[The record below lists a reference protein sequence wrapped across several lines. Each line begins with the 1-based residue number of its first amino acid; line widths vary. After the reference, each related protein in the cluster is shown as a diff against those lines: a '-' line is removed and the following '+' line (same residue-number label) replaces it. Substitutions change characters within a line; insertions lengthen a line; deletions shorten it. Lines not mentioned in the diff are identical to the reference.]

1 MKKLS
6 ELFDIDS
13 DVEIKRIAIN
23 SKQVEPGDLFVCTMG
38 VKADRHDFIDDA
50 IKNGASAIVVSKD
63 VGKKSVPIIKVDNTN
78 EELPRICSKFYD
90 YPDKKLKMI
99 GITGTDGKTSTTTI
113 IQTLI
118 GKDNCGYIG
127 TNGYSYKDK
136 KGDTENT
143 TPDSHNLYRY
153 FNDFVEA
160 GCKYCSMEASSE
172 AFFRNRLTELEF
184 DISGIT
190 NITREHLNIHGSY
203 ENYIECKCKL
213 FKQTKKDGCCI
224 LNHDDEAFEI
234 CKKACNGQVVT
245 YGKGEDNTLQIVD
258 YKVYPTHTDITYKY
272 DSKLHNIKSPLLGGF
287 NVYNLACAILCCL
300 SLGFKWEEFQD
311 NIKDIYVDGRLEMLK
326 TDTPYYVM
334 VDYAHTPNG
343 ISNLLNFVH
352 TLDINRSIVVIGSAG
367 ERDYLK
373 RPIMGETILSNAS
386 YAIFCYEDPR
396 SEDPLDIINQLVS
409 TAKAKHTNY
418 EIEVDRHK
426 AIEKAINMAK
436 DKDIVLILGK
446 GNETYQKLKNE
457 TIYFNDVE
465 EGYKA
470 VEKRKQ
476 REKEEIKL

>member
-160 GCKYCSMEASSE
+160 GCKYCSMETSSE

-311 NIKDIYVDGRLEMLK
+311 NIKNIYVDGRLEMLK

-373 RPIMGETILSNAS
+373 RPIMGETILSLS
-386 YAIFCYEDPR
+386 
-396 SEDPLDIINQLVS
+396 
-409 TAKAKHTNY
+409 
-418 EIEVDRHK
+418 
-426 AIEKAINMAK
+426 
-436 DKDIVLILGK
+436 LIH
-446 GNETYQKLKNE
+446 
-457 TIYFNDVE
+457 I
-465 EGYKA
+465 
-470 VEKRKQ
+470 
-476 REKEEIKL
+476 

>member
-63 VGKKSVPIIKVDNTN
+63 VGKKAVPIIKVDNTN

-160 GCKYCSMEASSE
+160 GCKYCSVVKP
-172 AFFRNRLTELEF
+172 FLEI
-184 DISGIT
+184 D
-190 NITREHLNIHGSY
+190 
-203 ENYIECKCKL
+203 
-213 FKQTKKDGCCI
+213 
-224 LNHDDEAFEI
+224 
-234 CKKACNGQVVT
+234 
-245 YGKGEDNTLQIVD
+245 LQ
-258 YKVYPTHTDITYKY
+258 
-272 DSKLHNIKSPLLGGF
+272 N
-287 NVYNLACAILCCL
+287 
-300 SLGFKWEEFQD
+300 
-311 NIKDIYVDGRLEMLK
+311 
-326 TDTPYYVM
+326 
-334 VDYAHTPNG
+334 
-343 ISNLLNFVH
+343 
-352 TLDINRSIVVIGSAG
+352 
-367 ERDYLK
+367 
-373 RPIMGETILSNAS
+373 
-386 YAIFCYEDPR
+386 
-396 SEDPLDIINQLVS
+396 
-409 TAKAKHTNY
+409 
-418 EIEVDRHK
+418 
-426 AIEKAINMAK
+426 
-436 DKDIVLILGK
+436 
-446 GNETYQKLKNE
+446 
-457 TIYFNDVE
+457 
-465 EGYKA
+465 
-470 VEKRKQ
+470 
-476 REKEEIKL
+476 